1 MTGGAGGRGTATA
14 LRCAECGEPIRPGR
28 ASGTW
33 VHASRVVASCDL
45 DSDHPAVPAGADGA
59 PIRTTAT
66 PEGGT

>member
-1 MTGGAGGRGTATA
+1 MTGGAGGRGMGSM

-28 ASGTW
+28 APGTW

-45 DSDHPAVPAGADGA
+45 DSDHPAVPAGGGA